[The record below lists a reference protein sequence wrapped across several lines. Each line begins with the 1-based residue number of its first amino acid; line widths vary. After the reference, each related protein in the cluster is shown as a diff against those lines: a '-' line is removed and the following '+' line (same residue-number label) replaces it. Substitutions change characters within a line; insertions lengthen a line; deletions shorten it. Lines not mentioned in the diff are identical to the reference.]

1 MRVICTRARPIIN
14 TPVKLKF
21 GETWV
26 QDFLLMMRIIS
37 IIIINIIIII
47 IIINNILIIN
57 NIIVIIVINIITIL
71 TTSMSANR
79 KRMRPRHMRPAAKKS
94 RGP

>member
-47 IIINNILIIN
+47 IIINNILII
-57 NIIVIIVINIITIL
+57 VIILINIITIL